1 MMGKQGRG
9 SFSSDRAGGS
19 TGAKKKKIV
28 IKPFKVRAFD
38 LGFMHD
44 VLGAGSISIYLSYR
58 ITQTDAGW
66 MPAVVRQTALSSLR
80 PLF

>member
-28 IKPFKVRAFD
+28 IKPFKVRNIY
-38 LGFMHD
+38 LVYSMHY
-44 VLGAGSISIYLSYR
+44 VLGAGSIFYHNI
-58 ITQTDAGW
+58 
-66 MPAVVRQTALSSLR
+66 V
-80 PLF
+80 